1 MRIPHDLV
9 YRRVRGG
16 KTEADESVDVNNQQ
30 SRNELTAAWN
40 SLNLMPEH
48 EAFIEE
54 ANRRNTFN
62 LAPGEFGG
70 ANLKKTDSNIWGIV
84 GGSVITTK
92 LSLSG
97 RHILDGVRFAN
108 SVENRDLLVQVSADA
123 VVVFRSCVF
132 ERTAGDSA
140 PNWVAIATGG
150 KAVFTGCMFLGN
162 GTGGAIITH
171 AGAAANVQVVG
182 CYNGT
187 GIAFAGVTSAALGN
201 I

>member
-1 MRIPHDLV
+1 MQIPHELI
-9 YRRVRGG
+9 YRRHSQR
-16 KTEADESVDVNNQQ
+16 TESDGALDVNNQQ
-30 SRNELTAAWN
+30 TRDELTAAFN
-40 SLNLMPEH
+40 NLGLLQEN
-48 EAFIEE
+48 EAFVEE
-54 ANRRNTFN
+54 ADRRNTFN

-70 ANLKKTDSNIWGIV
+70 ATLKKTDSNIWGV
-84 GGSVITTK
+84 AGGSTIK
-92 LSLSG
+92 ARLSLDG

-108 SVENRDLLVQVSADA
+108 SPENRGLLVQMSADA

-140 PNWVAIATGG
+140 PNWVAVANGG
-150 KAVFTGCMFLGN
+150 KAVFLGCMFLGD